1 MQQPNFTSPNRIQV
15 HDGFL
20 KVPGSRG
27 LGTDDLIIRER
38 TAHEYLEFYRLWR
51 EAMSLIEPTDTFA
64 SAWLQKPLFSELLT
78 QATQHL
84 GIENLTSLK
93 LSQIQELLLSCP
105 VADGSQELPHGLLF
119 RLHQD
124 FPKVPTLETQGTRHQ
139 VHGTQNSAPPKH
151 MGDQKR
157 CTCAQSCSAP
167 WKSWLRSLTA
177 NFLVLLS

>member
-20 KVPGSRG
+20 KVPGSKG

-38 TAHEYLEFYRLWR
+38 TAHEYLEFYRAWR

-78 QATQHL
+78 QATRHI
-84 GIENLTSLK
+84 GIENFTSLK

-124 FPKVPTLETQGTRHQ
+124 FPKVPTLEHQ
-139 VHGTQNSAPPKH
+139 GTQNPNPLKH
-151 MGDQKR
+151 TDGQKP
-157 CTCAQSCSAP
+157 CTCAQSCSVL
-167 WKSWLRSLTA
+167 WKRWARSLTA